1 MLITVAELKKY
12 VQTTVD
18 DSVLEAK
25 IQALELAIRSYTNN
39 NFQNRFFRSHVSID
53 GLNQNGSILTCLD
66 PVNDNMFPKGC
77 TIQVSQSTM
86 GNDAIYNVLTI
97 ADGKITVSELLMD
110 EPKALVTRIMYPKDV
125 IMGAVNM
132 VSWDLNNRS
141 KVGIQSETISR
152 HSVTYF
158 NMDGDNSI
166 AGYPKSLLGFLEPYR
181 KARF

>member
-1 MLITVAELKKY
+1 MLITVEELKKY
-12 VQTTVD
+12 IQTTAD

-39 NFQNRFFRSHVSID
+39 NFQNRAIRSRAMISGNTVI
-53 GLNQNGSILTCLD
+53 CLD
-66 PVNDNMFPKGC
+66 SVKDSMFPANA
-77 TIQVSQSTM
+77 TIQISQSCM
-86 GNDAIYNVLTI
+86 GNDAIYNVIACVDGTI
-97 ADGKITVSELLMD
+97 TIDETLID
-110 EPKALVTRIMYPKDV
+110 EPCALITRVSYPKDV
-125 IMGAVNM
+125 IMGAINM
-132 VSWDLNNRS
+132 IQWDLNNRA

-166 AGYPKSLLGFLEPYR
+166 AGYPKSLVGFLEPYR